1 MKAIHDWRR
10 RSLYV
15 REDTSAGK
23 YAGVILPGIGEH
35 SKIKLLLVQF
45 CNWF

>member
-10 RSLYV
+10 HSLYV
-15 REDTSAGK
+15 GEDTSVDK
-23 YAGVILPGIGEH
+23 YTGVKLPGIGEH
-35 SKIKLLLVQF
+35 SKIKLLSVQF